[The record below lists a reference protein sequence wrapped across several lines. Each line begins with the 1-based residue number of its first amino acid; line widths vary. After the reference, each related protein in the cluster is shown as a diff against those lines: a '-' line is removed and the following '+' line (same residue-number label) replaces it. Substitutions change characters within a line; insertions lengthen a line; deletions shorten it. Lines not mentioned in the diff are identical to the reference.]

1 MMLSIRTRLALGTI
15 LTLMVAAAA
24 TVIVG
29 VWLFENSVA
38 EQALG
43 KTQHDLRSARLIY
56 DAALDEL
63 GNKVRISAFNAN
75 LQSALL
81 RGKID
86 DVAPELEEL
95 RVREGI
101 DVLDVLD
108 MQGRVVLRARRPEN
122 RGDDMS
128 SDPLVRRVLS
138 GTNLVTGTTIVP
150 ATALE
155 REDPRLAER
164 ARVRLDEAG
173 PEVRDGLVMQAAALV
188 VSHDG
193 ARIGVLWGWKLLNHD
208 VAIVDRIKST
218 LYQGEVYRGR
228 EIGEGTLC
236 LGDVRVAT
244 NAVLGEMR
252 AVGSRVDPVVRHV
265 VLEGG
270 ATRVDRADVVGEQHL
285 TAYEPIKDV
294 AGSVVGILCLGIPEA
309 RYTDVGRRA
318 LYIFLAISA
327 AALLLAVV
335 ASNVVARGVT
345 VPIRQLVATAQ
356 ALARGEMDAR
366 WRGGSQVTEVG
377 LLGARLN
384 EMADAIR
391 DRDAQ
396 LRHRTQEQ
404 IGRSERLAMIGRL
417 AAGVAHEINN
427 PLGGIMLF
435 SNLLLR
441 KAPEGPQ
448 RENLTRICEET
459 KRCQRIVAGLL
470 DFARH
475 REPKVEPLV
484 LHDVIEKTLD
494 LVRQQAAFLNIQ
506 IEVDYQDDATVAAD
520 ASQLQQVFMNIVMNA
535 AEAMGGRGKLKVRTH
550 LADGTNAVQATV
562 EDTGCGMTEEQLD
575 RLFEPFFTTKE
586 VGHGTGLGM
595 SISRGIVESH
605 GGTIWA
611 LSEVGKGT
619 QVHVSIPV
627 ARKEEPR

>member
-1 MMLSIRTRLALGTI
+1 MMLSIRTRLALGAI

-38 EQALG
+38 EQALS

-63 GNKVRISAFNAN
+63 GNKVRISAFNTN
-75 LQSALL
+75 LRSALL
-81 RGKID
+81 RGEMD
-86 DVAPELEEL
+86 GVASELEEL
-95 RVREGI
+95 RVREGL

-108 MQGRVVLRARRPEN
+108 MQGRVVLRARRPGD

-128 SDPLVRRVLS
+128 GDPLVRRVLS
-138 GTNLVTGTTIVP
+138 GTNLVTGTTVVP
-150 ATALE
+150 AAALG

-164 ARVRLDEAG
+164 ARVRLDEPG

-188 VSHDG
+188 VNHDG
-193 ARIGVLWGWKLLNHD
+193 VRIGVLWGWKLLNHD

-244 NAVLGEMR
+244 NAVLGEQR
-252 AVGSRVDPVVRHV
+252 AVGSRVDPVVRQV

-270 ATRVDRADVVGEQHL
+270 TTRVDRADVVGEQHL

-294 AGSVVGILCLGIPEA
+294 GGSVVGILCLGIPEA

-318 LYIFLAISA
+318 LYIFLALST

-335 ASNVVARGVT
+335 VSGVVARGVA

-356 ALARGEMDAR
+356 ALGRGEMDAR

-377 LLGARLN
+377 LLGAHLN

-404 IGRSERLAMIGRL
+404 IGRAERLAMIGRL

-484 LHDVIEKTLD
+484 LHDVLEKTLD
-494 LVRQQAAFLNIQ
+494 LVRQQAAFLNIH
-506 IEVDYQDDATVAAD
+506 IEVDYHDDDAVAAD

-535 AEAMGGRGKLKVRTH
+535 AEAMGGRGKLKIRTH
-550 LADGTNAVQATV
+550 LADGGNAVQATV

-611 LSEVGKGT
+611 LSEVGTGT
-619 QVHVSIPV
+619 QVHVTIP
-627 ARKEEPR
+627 AAKKEEKA

>member
-1 MMLSIRTRLALGTI
+1 MMSIRTRLALGAI
-15 LTLMVAAAA
+15 LTLMVSASV

-29 VWLFENSVA
+29 VWLFEKSVT

-63 GNKVRISAFNAN
+63 GNKVRLSAFNGN
-75 LQSALL
+75 LRASLATGQMD
-81 RGKID
+81 R
-86 DVAPELEEL
+86 VAPELEEMRL
-95 RVREGI
+95 REG
-101 DVLDVLD
+101 LDVLNVLD
-108 MQGRVVLRARRPEN
+108 MNGRVMLRAQRPSD
-122 RGDDMS
+122 RGDDLRG
-128 SDPLVRRVLS
+128 DPVVRRVLS
-138 GTNLVTGTTIVP
+138 EGNLVTATVVVP
-150 ATALE
+150 ATALG
-155 REDPRLAER
+155 REDPRLREN
-164 ARVRLDEAG
+164 ARISVDETGAAL
-173 PEVRDGLVMQAAALV
+173 EDGLVMQAAALV
-188 VSHDG
+188 IDQEGQRVG
-193 ARIGVLWGWKLLNHD
+193 LLWGWKLLNHD

-218 LYQGEVYRGR
+218 LYHGEVYRGR
-228 EIGEGTLC
+228 EVGEGTLC

-244 NAVLGEMR
+244 NAVLGEQR
-252 AVGSRVDPVVRHV
+252 AVGSRVDPAVKEV
-265 VLEGG
+265 VLGGG

-294 AGSVVGILCLGIPEA
+294 EGKVIGILCLGIPEA
-309 RYTDVGRRA
+309 RYTDVGRQA
-318 LYIFLAISA
+318 LYIFLVMSV
-327 AALLLAVV
+327 AVV
-335 ASNVVARGVT
+335 FFAVLAAGAVARGVT
-345 VPIRQLVATAQ
+345 VPIGQLVATAR
-356 ALARGEMDAR
+356 ALANGDMEAR

-377 LLGARLN
+377 LLGTHLN

-404 IGRSERLAMIGRL
+404 IGRAERLAMIGRL

-475 REPKVEPLV
+475 REPKVEPLMLRDV
-484 LHDVIEKTLD
+484 LEKTLD
-494 LVRQQAAFLNIQ
+494 LVRQQAAFLNI
-506 IEVDYQDDATVAAD
+506 EVQTDYQDDDPVSAD
-520 ASQLQQVFMNIVMNA
+520 ASQLQQVFMNVVMNA
-535 AEAMGGRGKLKVRTH
+535 AEAMAGHGKLQIRTRP
-550 LADGTNAVQATV
+550 ADGGGAMQATMQ
-562 EDTGCGMTEEQLD
+562 DTGCGMSEEQLD

-611 LSEVGKGT
+611 VSELGKGT

-627 ARKEEPR
+627 ANKTEEA